1 MSVTLVF
8 LQWIIE
14 SLCLDAFFTAGGAG
28 MVSIAHSVI
37 SLQDDKTVRI
47 AIIPI
52 IDLVLVIIHIFF
64 MGLMLQRYNKK
75 TAMSRGIE
83 RLTQME
89 NLFCWISG
97 TWILLKPS
105 FDTTRL
111 HWAIRSLGIAE
122 CVNVANTRFVI
133 FLCTNNLIVS
143 IRVNHLWPIDKSFF
157 IYYLCIDILIN
168 QEC

>member
-1 MSVTLVF
+1 
-8 LQWIIE
+8 
-14 SLCLDAFFTAGGAG
+14 

-37 SLQDDKTVRI
+37 SLQDDKTVRT

-89 NLFCWISG
+89 NLFC
-97 TWILLKPS
+97 
-105 FDTTRL
+105 
-111 HWAIRSLGIAE
+111 
-122 CVNVANTRFVI
+122 
-133 FLCTNNLIVS
+133 
-143 IRVNHLWPIDKSFF
+143 
-157 IYYLCIDILIN
+157 
-168 QEC
+168 